1 MVLECCV
8 RHNKGGQV
16 RPRKALVYNLRSR
29 CLAAQMVA
37 PEFILTLR
45 IMSDSDWYP
54 IGTVPAREALGTS
67 SRGTPAP
74 YLVTQR
80 VWFSVRIRRLRG
92 GRHIVGLGQ
101 GHDQPERFARPK
113 VLLALSRSPHTEMHG
128 HDIGQLLWPLGT
140 HIMLEWMCRIN
151 VCCPSPVASTRVT

>member
-1 MVLECCV
+1 M
-8 RHNKGGQV
+8 RHHKGGQV
-16 RPRKALVYNLRSR
+16 RPRKARLVYNLRSR

-54 IGTVPAREALGTS
+54 IGTVPAGEALGTS

-80 VWFSVRIRRLRG
+80 VWFSVLHSCKEVGGVGGILWDSIRAVTSPNDL
-92 GRHIVGLGQ
+92 HAPWYCSHYPAPLT
-101 GHDQPERFARPK
+101 
-113 VLLALSRSPHTEMHG
+113 SRCMGMT
-128 HDIGQLLWPLGT
+128 
-140 HIMLEWMCRIN
+140 
-151 VCCPSPVASTRVT
+151 

>member
-1 MVLECCV
+1 M
-8 RHNKGGQV
+8 
-16 RPRKALVYNLRSR
+16 
-29 CLAAQMVA
+29 AAQMVA

-54 IGTVPAREALGTS
+54 IGTVPAGEALGTS

-80 VWFSVRIRRLRG
+80 VWFPERVRRLGG
-92 GRHIVGLGQ
+92 GRHIVGLDQ
-101 GHDQPERFARPK
+101 GHDQPGRFARPK
-113 VLLALSRSPHTEMHG
+113 VLLALSRSPHIEMHG

-140 HIMLEWMCRIN
+140 HMMLE
-151 VCCPSPVASTRVT
+151 